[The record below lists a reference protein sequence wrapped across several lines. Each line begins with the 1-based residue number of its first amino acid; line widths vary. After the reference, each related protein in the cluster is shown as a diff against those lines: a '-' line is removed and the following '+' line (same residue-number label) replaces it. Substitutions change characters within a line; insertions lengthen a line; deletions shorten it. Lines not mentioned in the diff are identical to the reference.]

1 MNKESTMQD
10 WVDDYEY
17 MFNKGRG
24 YSPYAKITKKV
35 DKILKYCSKCETCW
49 ERFYSAR
56 GKRWTKYEKNHIPIL
71 NKKRELCPPCK
82 TKEDNK

>member
-17 MFNKGRG
+17 MVNKGRG
-24 YSPYAKITKKV
+24 YSPYAKTTKKV
-35 DKILKYCSKCETCW
+35 DKSLKYCSKCQVCW
-49 ERFYSAR
+49 ESFYCAR

-71 NKKRELCPPCK
+71 NKKRELCPACK
-82 TKEDNK
+82 VKEKK